1 MKQEEEPWID
11 HLKQRVN
18 EYEKPLPG
26 NDWNHFQTEFFT
38 PYLHK
43 RRRMKTMR
51 IAAVFFLI
59 FIPFA
64 TTFYFLQTEKHE
76 AASPVVSLP
85 ACQPRSITGSPSI
98 MPENKLLQDRTKSK
112 TASLTRPPIQTSIHT
127 DTANNIETECMPP
140 VQDTIRNTESVHK
153 RPSGHKHFALPYKRS
168 GYTLALAISAGNN
181 GASTGFINKTFSR
194 GDIGSSHKDEIMYWS
209 DFKDY
214 LQEYPSDFPDAQ
226 AYEALLQIA
235 NDNTGRPMT
244 EYTHYNLPVS
254 IELSLRKSISRHW
267 GVSAGLQYTYLSSE
281 SSIGED
287 SKWVKRQKLHYIGL
301 SVKLDRR
308 LYTTRTF
315 SFYATG
321 GGTID
326 KSVSGK
332 LEQDFIVQKERIYS
346 STENLK
352 IKPLQFSIHAAL
364 GIQYNINPTLGA
376 FIEPG
381 TAFYFKD
388 GSFKNTIRDK
398 HPLHFNLQLGVRWNY

>member
-18 EYEKPLPG
+18 EYEKPLPE

-267 GVSAGLQYTYLSSE
+267 GGSA
-281 SSIGED
+281 
-287 SKWVKRQKLHYIGL
+287 GL

-332 LEQDFIVQKERIYS
+332 LEQDFIVQKEKIYS

-352 IKPLQFSIHAAL
+352 IKPFQFSIHAAL

-381 TAFYFKD
+381 AAFYFKD

>member
-1 MKQEEEPWID
+1 
-11 HLKQRVN
+11 
-18 EYEKPLPG
+18 
-26 NDWNHFQTEFFT
+26 
-38 PYLHK
+38 
-43 RRRMKTMR
+43 MR
-51 IAAVFFLI
+51 IAAVLLLL

-64 TTFYFLQTEKHE
+64 TTFYFLQTEKHKV
-76 AASPVVSLP
+76 ASPVVSLP
-85 ACQPRSITGSPSI
+85 AHQPRSITGNPSI
-98 MPENKLLQDRTKSK
+98 MPENKLLPDRPQSK
-112 TASLTRPPIQTSIHT
+112 TTSLTKPPIQTSINT
-127 DTANNIETECMPP
+127 DTANNIGIECTLPA
-140 VQDTIRNTESVHK
+140 QDTIRNTESVHK
-153 RPSGHKHFALPYKRS
+153 SPSGHNHFALPHKRS
-168 GYTLALAISAGNN
+168 EYTLALAISAGNN
-181 GASTGFINKTFSR
+181 GTSTGFINKTFSR
-194 GDIGSSHKDEIMYWS
+194 GDIGSSHKDEIMYWN
-209 DFKDY
+209 DFKNY

-226 AYEALLQIA
+226 AYGALLQIA

-254 IELSLRKSISRHW
+254 FALSFRKSISRHW

-287 SKWVKRQKLHYIGL
+287 SKWVKRQKFHYIGL

-315 SFYATG
+315 SFYTTG

-332 LEQDFIVQKERIYS
+332 LEQDFIVQKEKIYS
-346 STENLK
+346 STESLK

-381 TAFYFKD
+381 TVFYFKD